1 MEKDIQE
8 VCDECCD
15 SGIEV
20 NNEYIGIVFQWLID
34 NDYIISKNK

>member
-15 SGIEV
+15 SDIQV
-20 NNEYIGIVFQWLID
+20 NNEHIGLVFQWLID
-34 NDYIISKNK
+34 NDYVISKNI